1 MIAMAGL
8 FLTGIDQFTGIALG
22 TIAVVGIAVA
32 GSLTVLPAL
41 LSWFGRRADWG
52 RIPFLGRS
60 RAAARPSRLWAA
72 LVRRVVAH
80 PAIWGVTAA
89 VALLALAAPALGM
102 RLGEPAVDVPPGQA
116 VAQTTNAIQ
125 RAFPQAPSPAEV
137 VVTGPGATGPR
148 VLAAVAALQ
157 GRAATGGPIHEP
169 VTATVVGGP
178 AGGPAGGGG
187 EGPGHRHPAGRPRI
201 GFGVGSGP
209 GDPAPPD
216 PARHAGPRARDQV
229 RRNRRHGQR
238 V

>member
-1 MIAMAGL
+1 MAGL

-41 LSWFGRRADWG
+41 LSWLGPRADWG

-80 PAIWGVTAA
+80 PAIWGGTAA

-116 VAQTTNAIQ
+116 VVQTTNAVQ

-157 GRAATGGPIHEP
+157 GRAATAGPIREP
-169 VTATVVGGP
+169 VTATAVAAHGGQSARPGRWSSTSRWP
-178 AGGPAGGGG
+178 AT
-187 EGPGHRHPAGRPRI
+187 GRTRCPTRPWRLCATRSCPPRWAACQ
-201 GFGVGSGP
+201 GSGTP
-209 GDPAPPD
+209 
-216 PARHAGPRARDQV
+216 
-229 RRNRRHGQR
+229 
-238 V
+238 